1 MTEVNKKNKNLLRST
16 FVVSFMTITSRIS
29 GYLRDLVCAHVFGA
43 GGVFDAFT
51 VAFRIPNFLR
61 RLFAEGA
68 FSQAFVPVLS
78 EYKQLRS
85 EEEVKLFLD
94 RMAGSLA
101 VGLFIVTALAV
112 LITPWLVL
120 LFAPGFFHDPTRLGL
135 TETMLKITFP
145 YLFFISLTAYVS
157 GILNT
162 YGKFSIP
169 AFTPNLLNF
178 VMIAAAI
185 IVAPYF
191 DRPILALAWGV
202 FFGGLAQLLFQVPF
216 LCGLNLLPHPKI
228 FWQDAGVKRVMKL
241 MLPAVFG
248 VSVGQISVLIDT
260 FFASFLREGSLSWLY
275 FSDRITSVPIGVFGV
290 AIVTVILPHLSRK
303 YASHSTKEFS
313 ATLDWAIKFIL
324 LIGLP
329 ATLGIAFL
337 SNPILT
343 TLFQHGKFDAF
354 SVEMA
359 RRSLLGFDLGIPAF
373 MLVKVFASAFYS
385 RQNIKT
391 PVKIAIVA
399 TVCNFV
405 LDAILVFPLAHAG
418 LALATS
424 LTSFVNAGLLFYLLR
439 RDKFYEPGKNWQL
452 FWFRM
457 LFANGI
463 MSLFLLFFS
472 YKFEVWLAWG
482 SFARAYH
489 LGVLCLGAFIIYFG
503 CLFITGVRAKD
514 FTFNEEKNNTSM

>member
-1 MTEVNKKNKNLLRST
+1 MSNVSKKSKSLLRST
-16 FVVSFMTITSRIS
+16 FVVSFMTITSRLT

-78 EYKQLRS
+78 EYKQTRS
-85 EEEVKLFLD
+85 EEEIQLFLN

-101 VGLFIVTALAV
+101 IVLFLVTAVAV

-120 LFAPGFFHDPTRLGL
+120 LFAPGFLHDPTRLGL
-135 TETMLKITFP
+135 TETMLRITFP
-145 YLFFISLTAYVS
+145 YLFFISLTAYIS

-169 AFTPNLLNF
+169 AFTPNLFNF
-178 VMIAAAI
+178 AMIAAAI
-185 IVAPYF
+185 IMAPYF
-191 DRPILALAWGV
+191 DKPIIALAWGV
-202 FFGGLAQLLFQVPF
+202 FLGGLAQLLFQLPF
-216 LCGLNLLPHPKI
+216 LCKLNLFPHPKI
-228 FWQDAGVKRVMKL
+228 FWQDEGVKRVMKL

-248 VSVGQISVLIDT
+248 VSVGQLSVLIDT
-260 FFASFLREGSLSWLY
+260 FFASFLRQGSLSWLY
-275 FSDRITSVPIGVFGV
+275 FSDRVTSVPIGVFGV

-303 YASHSTKEFS
+303 YAANSMEEFS
-313 ATLDWAIKFIL
+313 ATVDWAIRFIL

-329 ATLGIAFL
+329 ATIGIAL
-337 SNPILT
+337 LADPILT

-354 SVEMA
+354 SVVMA
-359 RRSLLGFDLGIPAF
+359 RRSLLGFALGIPAF

-391 PVKIAIVA
+391 PVKIAVFA

-439 RDKFYEPGKNWQL
+439 RDKFYEPGKGWKL
-452 FWFRM
+452 FWLRM
-457 LFANGI
+457 LFANGV
-463 MSLFLLFFS
+463 MSLFLLFVS
-472 YKFEVWLAWG
+472 YGFETWIAWS
-482 SFARAYH
+482 SFARAFH
-489 LGVLCLGAFIIYFG
+489 LGILCIGAFIIYFG
-503 CLFITGVRAKD
+503 CLFITGVRLKD
-514 FTFNEEKNNTSM
+514 FRFNA